1 MFLVLQ
7 HKATDFGSG
16 GGVRPPRRGLLYA
29 AVPVLLTLLVFA
41 PNLKAEATHGT
52 VIFARDDVVVARSW
66 ALESATNI
74 KAVTDAGQTIT
85 IAHKDVLALSAGS
98 ITSQPA
104 RFPRVVLQNGEIIA
118 AELAEQQKTG
128 QVVFASVAWGELR
141 VSLERV
147 VRYDAV
153 VATTAEDPPPAPFV
167 LLKNGD
173 ALAAEL
179 KRIGSEDLTIG
190 TEFGDTPIARSSVAA
205 IVLADEPPPTDGR
218 DGDVF
223 LIELSDGQR
232 IYCDQVGPG
241 EDHTITLARGEA
253 RCQVNQRDVQRIIW
267 PGAAIGYPSSM
278 KFTAKGVGYFGRNVS
293 TERDHNAIGRPLRIG
308 QRWFARG
315 IGTRPQSQVS
325 LRLDGRWAYLHGW
338 VGLDPRLGR
347 SGHCIVAV
355 TVDEREAFKA
365 ELHRAGTVE
374 RLIVP
379 LRGAGRIELDTD
391 FGPSG
396 DLGDYVNWCD
406 LLLVGV
412 KRGADK

>member
-1 MFLVLQ
+1 VFLVRQ

-16 GGVRPPRRGLLYA
+16 GGVRPPRPGLLYA
-29 AVPVLLTLLVFA
+29 VVPVLLTLLVFA
-41 PNLKAEATHGT
+41 PDLKAESTHGT

-66 ALESATNI
+66 ALESATNV

-85 IAHKDVLALSAGS
+85 IARKDMFALSAGG
-98 ITSQPA
+98 ITSQPT
-104 RFPRVVLQNGEIIA
+104 RFPRVVLRNGEVIA
-118 AELAEQQKTG
+118 AELAKQQKNG
-128 QVVFASVAWGELR
+128 QVAFASVAWGEWR
-141 VSLERV
+141 VSLESI

-153 VATTAEDPPPAPFV
+153 VATTAEDLPPAPFV

-190 TEFGDTPIARSSVAA
+190 TEFGDTPVARSSVAA

-218 DGDVF
+218 DRDCF
-223 LIELSDGQR
+223 LIELADGQR

-241 EDHTITLARGEA
+241 KDRTITLTRGEA
-253 RCQVNQRDVQRIIW
+253 RCQVDQRDVRRIAW
-267 PGAAIGYPSSM
+267 PGTTIGYPSSM
-278 KFTAKGVGYFGRNVS
+278 KFSAKGVGYFGRNVS
-293 TERDHNAIGRPLRIG
+293 TERDRNAIGQPLRIG

-325 LRLDGRWAYLHGW
+325 LRLDGQWLYLHGW

-347 SGHCIVAV
+347 SGHCTVAV
-355 TVDEREAFKA
+355 TVDECEAFKA

-379 LRGAGRIELDTD
+379 LRGAGRMELDTD

-412 KRGADK
+412 QQGANK